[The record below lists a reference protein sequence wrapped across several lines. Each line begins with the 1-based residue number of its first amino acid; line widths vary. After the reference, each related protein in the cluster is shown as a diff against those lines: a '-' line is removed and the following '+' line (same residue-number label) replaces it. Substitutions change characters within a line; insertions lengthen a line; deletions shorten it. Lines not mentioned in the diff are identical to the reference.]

1 MKRTIFLLMV
11 LVLFSCGDRDDSMQ
25 ADVVVPV
32 SVEEISLKAIQQF
45 VSTTGTVKAIKEVT
59 LRTESTGY
67 YRLLKNPGTNAPF
80 AMGNL
85 VKKGQMIVSLDNPE
99 LESSIKI
106 ESQELNLDISERE
119 YEKQKSL
126 YKKGGVT
133 LRELK
138 NAERSFIDARYAY
151 DNAIIQ
157 LDKLKIT
164 APFKGILVD
173 LTYYTPGTKVEAN
186 SEITQIMD
194 YSQLFTEVNLPYKEM
209 NRVTTGQNVSVT
221 NYTQPEDT
229 LRGMIEQVA
238 PALDPVSRTFK
249 ATILIDN
256 PELIIRPGMFMKI
269 DIVVSDKDQ
278 AIVIPKDVIISRRG
292 EKTVYV
298 VEKGAAIRRT
308 ISTGLE
314 NKEQIEIVDGL
325 KENERL
331 VVKGFETLRNRSKV
345 KIVQ

>member
-1 MKRTIFLLMV
+1 MKRTILLLMA
-11 LVLFSCGDRDDSMQ
+11 LVLFSCGDRDDSMETE
-25 ADVVVPV
+25 VVVPV
-32 SVEEISLKAIQQF
+32 SVEEISLKPIQQF
-45 VSTTGTVKAIKEVT
+45 VSTTGTVQAIKDVT
-59 LRTESTGY
+59 LRTENTGY
-67 YRLLKNPGTNAPF
+67 YRLLKNPATNALF
-80 AMGNL
+80 AMGDL
-85 VKKGQMIVSLDNPE
+85 VEKGQMVVRLDNPE

-106 ESQELNLDISERE
+106 ESQKLNLDISGSE

-126 YKKGGVT
+126 YEKGGVT

-138 NAERSFIDARYAY
+138 NAERTFIEAQYTY

-186 SEITQIMD
+186 SEIAQIMD
-194 YSQLFTEVNLPYKEM
+194 YSQLFTEVNLPFKEM
-209 NRVTTGQNVSVT
+209 NRISTGQKVSVT
-221 NYTQPEDT
+221 NYTQLEDT
-229 LRGMIEQVA
+229 LLGNVGQVA

-269 DIVVSDKDQ
+269 DIVVAGKDT

-314 NKEQIEIVDGL
+314 NKEQIEVVDGL

>member
-1 MKRTIFLLMV
+1 MKRMIFVLMAF
-11 LVLFSCGDRDDSMQ
+11 VLFSCGDRDDSMET
-25 ADVVVPV
+25 DVVVPV
-32 SVEEISLKAIQQF
+32 SVEEISLKPIQQF
-45 VSTTGTVKAIKEVT
+45 VSTTGTVQAIKEAT

-67 YRLLKNPGTNAPF
+67 YRLLNNPITNAPF
-80 AMGNL
+80 AMGDL
-85 VKKGQMIVSLDNPE
+85 VKKGQMIVHLDNPE

-106 ESQELNLDISERE
+106 ESQKLNLDISERE
-119 YEKQKSL
+119 HEKQKSL
-126 YKKGGVT
+126 YEKGGVT

-138 NAERSFIDARYAY
+138 NAERAFIDARYAY

-157 LDKLKIT
+157 LDKLKIIV
-164 APFKGILVD
+164 PFKGILVD
-173 LTYYTPGTKVEAN
+173 LTYYTPGTKVDAN
-186 SEITQIMD
+186 SEIAQIMD
-194 YSQLFTEVNLPYKEM
+194 YSQLHTEINLPFKEM
-209 NRVTTGQNVSVT
+209 NRVTNGQKVSVT

-229 LRGMIEQVA
+229 LWGAIEQVA

-249 ATILIDN
+249 ATVLIDN

-269 DIVVSDKDQ
+269 DIVVAAKDQ
-278 AIVIPKDVIISRRG
+278 AIVIPKDVVISRRG

-314 NKEQIEIVDGL
+314 NKEQIEVVDGL